1 MSTGYGVAEIAVFA
15 GSDMVGQSIE
25 DSGLLAKDL
34 QDRIARKD
42 WQGVDASTTALVR
55 QLLLD

>member
-1 MSTGYGVAEIAVFA
+1 VGVEL
-15 GSDMVGQSIE
+15 GK
-25 DSGLLAKDL
+25 LLAKDL